1 MSWEKPRKN
10 YGFSMGFRGFP
21 ADFLWFHHVS
31 PWISARSQHQTPPQI
46 TCHRAMVARR
56 RSRTGAVAVLLL
68 AAAVLR
74 EAFVVPGGFAI
85 GFDGKFPVFFICS
98 WDLGKF
104 DHDRAL
110 RPSPG
115 IMVFIGKSSP
125 NGCKIQVFA
134 GRLGV
139 RNMWCGLNSW
149 YSWDELWNSKFQTM
163 PCLSFTLGTFS
174 LVITQSLHGI
184 WCDFSSGYSIQ
195 FSPKT
200 L

>member
-85 GFDGKFPVFFICS
+85 GFDGKFPVFFFICS
-98 WDLGKF
+98 WDLGKYIYACEMIWSYDIQMILF
-104 DHDRAL
+104 LNRTLPLKLNVWCFVVTVFWAELEPGSSSRPQIL
-110 RPSPG
+110 RLWG
-115 IMVFIGKSSP
+115 IV
-125 NGCKIQVFA
+125 N
-134 GRLGV
+134 
-139 RNMWCGLNSW
+139 
-149 YSWDELWNSKFQTM
+149 LWLAS
-163 PCLSFTLGTFS
+163 LSE
-174 LVITQSLHGI
+174 
-184 WCDFSSGYSIQ
+184 
-195 FSPKT
+195 
-200 L
+200 